1 MGYDMKQK
9 GFVLFVSLIFLVLM
23 TMLGIA
29 MFSGFI
35 TNQMIAGNLREKTR
49 AYDAA
54 QAAIDYTRFWL
65 AQPGHALTSAGTPA
79 ATTVCAGTVTAI
91 NSPTPLCSDALATP
105 TSLPWTTGVNY
116 NPGTQMTISASGVN
130 TYTVNPT
137 FYVQYLG
144 AAQSTGGYLFQVT
157 TAGQGGNTDSV
168 AVLQSVF
175 QVTGTTNSL
184 TGP

>member
-9 GFVLFVSLIFLVLM
+9 GFVLIVSLIFLVLM

-29 MFSGFI
+29 MFGGFI
-35 TNQMIAGNLREKTR
+35 TNQMIASNLREKTR

-54 QAAIDYTRFWL
+54 QAAVDYTQFWL
-65 AQPGHALTSAGTPA
+65 TLPGHALTAAGTPA

-91 NSPTPLCSDALATP
+91 NSPIPVCSDALATP
-105 TSLPWTTGVNY
+105 TTLPWTTGVNY
-116 NPGTQMTISASGVN
+116 NPATQMTISASGVN

-144 AAQSTGGYLFQVT
+144 AQSSGVYLFQVT